1 MGIVGYSEV
10 REGRHVTSGVGAA
23 WFPRRSAMGL
33 RGERRCRGSRGGP
46 PRLEPETAAY
56 FQRALETLQ
65 GGLSEE
71 EMGEEWGGGNA
82 ALPGGLGG

>member
-1 MGIVGYSEV
+1 
-10 REGRHVTSGVGAA
+10 
-23 WFPRRSAMGL
+23 MGL

-71 EMGEEWGGGNA
+71 EMALFAPNVLEEAAAVCPSLLLQPGGNS
-82 ALPGGLGG
+82 